1 MFWANEIVERIK
13 KDLAEEI
20 KDRETLVIRDEKTAS
35 GRVHV
40 GSMRGVAIH
49 GLIHE
54 LLVEAGIKS
63 RFLYEI
69 NDFDA
74 FDTVPEG
81 LSKEKFEKHLGEPL
95 CRIPAPDEKA
105 KNYAEYFGNEFKK
118 VINEIGF
125 QPDFLLSSEAYKAGE
140 YNEVIRV
147 ALERTSRIREIYKR
161 VSGSDKKEDW
171 FPLMVVCEDCG
182 KIAVTRVVSFDGER
196 VHYVCDMKAGG
207 AEGCGFEGDISPFDG
222 RAKLSFKVEW
232 AAKFKVYGVHIEG
245 SGKDLSTRGGARDV
259 ANYIS
264 KEVFEYPPPFDIPY
278 EFFLME
284 GGKMSASKGTGH
296 SAREIADL
304 MPPQIF
310 RLALL
315 GKNPRQAFNFDPS
328 DDTLPVLFD
337 LYDRL
342 AKKYWA
348 DTKDDDAQLFQ
359 AIHGKNEQKLLK
371 KHFLPRFSQIA
382 FLVQMPHMNLK
393 EEVVK
398 LKGSMLTKGGER
410 ELSERSRYASHW
422 LSDYASEDYRFV
434 LQEERIPKAAQ
445 ALTDVQKKA
454 LQKVLEYVESE
465 KKLDGQK
472 FHSRLHE
479 IRQEVGIEP
488 KEFFSALYLAFL
500 GKESGPKA
508 GWFLSVL
515 EKEFL
520 KKRLQEVIT

>member
-125 QPDFLLSSEAYKAGE
+125 QPDFLLSSEAYKAGK

-147 ALERTSRIREIYKR
+147 ALERASRIREIYKR

-222 RAKLSFKVEW
+222 RAKLPFKVEW

-259 ANYIS
+259 ANHIS

-284 GGKMSASKGTGH
+284 GGKMSASKGTGS

-328 DDTLPVLFD
+328 GDTLPVLFD

-348 DTKDDDAQLFQ
+348 DMKDDDAQLFG
-359 AIHGKNEQKLLK
+359 AIHGK
-371 KHFLPRFSQIA
+371 
-382 FLVQMPHMNLK
+382 MN
-393 EEVVK
+393 
-398 LKGSMLTKGGER
+398 R
-410 ELSERSRYASHW
+410 N
-422 LSDYASEDYRFV
+422 F
-434 LQEERIPKAAQ
+434 
-445 ALTDVQKKA
+445 
-454 LQKVLEYVESE
+454 
-465 KKLDGQK
+465 
-472 FHSRLHE
+472 
-479 IRQEVGIEP
+479 
-488 KEFFSALYLAFL
+488 
-500 GKESGPKA
+500 
-508 GWFLSVL
+508 
-515 EKEFL
+515 
-520 KKRLQEVIT
+520 